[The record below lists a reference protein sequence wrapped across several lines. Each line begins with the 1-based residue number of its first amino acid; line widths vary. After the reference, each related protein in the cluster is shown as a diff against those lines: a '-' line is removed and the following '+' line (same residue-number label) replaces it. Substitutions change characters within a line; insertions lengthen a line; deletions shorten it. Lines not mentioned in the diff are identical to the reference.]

1 MFTGICNHD
10 FGIKAVRRLSLTP
23 AGREL
28 EWQGWEDVFSV
39 YQPSSTETH
48 VFNDMTAALLQ
59 SLEKGALTMADV
71 AEAAAAI
78 LDMSRNE
85 LSDKDL
91 SFAIGRLEELGLVDW
106 SDEVA

>member
-1 MFTGICNHD
+1 M
-10 FGIKAVRRLSLTP
+10 TP

-48 VFNDMTAALLQ
+48 VFNDITAALLQ
-59 SLEKGALTMADV
+59 NLEKKALTMADV
-71 AEAAAAI
+71 AEAIAAI
-78 LDMSRNE
+78 LNMSRDE
-85 LSDKDL
+85 LSDNDL

-106 SDEVA
+106 SDEAS